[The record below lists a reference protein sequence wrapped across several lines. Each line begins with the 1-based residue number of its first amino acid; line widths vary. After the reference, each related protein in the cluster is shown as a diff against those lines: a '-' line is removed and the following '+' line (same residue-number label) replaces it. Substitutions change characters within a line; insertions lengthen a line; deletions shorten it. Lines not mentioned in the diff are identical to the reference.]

1 MMKDRI
7 RINFQLNFR
16 TGNCK
21 TTTKTKPSLVK
32 KKNPGEDS
40 QRQEV
45 ISKMHLAF
53 PADLSGHFP

>member
-21 TTTKTKPSLVK
+21 TKTKTKPSLVK
-32 KKNPGEDS
+32 KKKSRRQSE
-40 QRQEV
+40 RQEV
-45 ISKMHLAF
+45 ISKMRLAF